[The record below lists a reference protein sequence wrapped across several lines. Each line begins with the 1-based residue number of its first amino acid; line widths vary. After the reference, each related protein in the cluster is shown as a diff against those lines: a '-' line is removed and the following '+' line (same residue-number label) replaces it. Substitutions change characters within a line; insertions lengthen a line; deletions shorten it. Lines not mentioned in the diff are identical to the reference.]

1 MPMREQE
8 TAALGGV
15 REARRQRAASWASGS
30 EQLNTVSERS
40 TKQRGRSGGGRPDRP
55 VGCWKGLLRAGVL
68 RSQHRLPSQLGNGM
82 PLDLAD
88 ALCGDSPDRAD
99 IGKLCLT
106 AVNESIPA
114 AYDVGRTL
122 V

>member
-1 MPMREQE
+1 MPMQERE
-8 TAALGGV
+8 TAAF
-15 REARRQRAASWASGS
+15 RRRSRNTTTTAASWASGS
-30 EQLNTVSERS
+30 EQLNTVCERS
-40 TKQRGRSGGGRPDRP
+40 TNKEGDPEGEAGSPCGLLES
-55 VGCWKGLLRAGVL
+55 LLRAGVL

-82 PLDLAD
+82 PLDLTD

>member
-1 MPMREQE
+1 LGIH
-8 TAALGGV
+8 AAKHRYASIDIDSSL
-15 REARRQRAASWASGS
+15 RR
-30 EQLNTVSERS
+30 VCER
-40 TKQRGRSGGGRPDRP
+40 TKKQRGRSGGGSRIAL
-55 VGCWKGLLRAGVL
+55 WAAGKVCCASGL

-122 V
+122 I

>member
-1 MPMREQE
+1 MSECLCENGKLPPSE
-8 TAALGGV
+8 ALAKHDDNGSSL
-15 REARRQRAASWASGS
+15 RR
-30 EQLNTVSERS
+30 VCERS
-40 TKQRGRSGGGRPDRP
+40 TNKRAIRRGKPDRP
-55 VGCWKGLLRAGVL
+55 VGCWKSMLRVGVL
-68 RSQHRLPSQLGNGM
+68 RSQHRLSSQLGNGM

-106 AVNESIPA
+106 AINESIPA